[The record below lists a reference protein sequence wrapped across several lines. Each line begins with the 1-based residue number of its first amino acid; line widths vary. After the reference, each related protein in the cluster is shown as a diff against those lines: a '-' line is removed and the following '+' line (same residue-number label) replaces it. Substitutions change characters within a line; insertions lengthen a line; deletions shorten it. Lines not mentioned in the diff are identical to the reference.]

1 MTGSAFEL
9 VVLFPYI
16 LIGGVI
22 AGVGLWQAVDLF
34 ETVRAG
40 DQESTHGSDAELL
53 LNAAMYVLMV
63 FIGGTLF
70 AVVGLDWLRIL
81 LAVLG

>member
-1 MTGSAFEL
+1 MTGPMFEL
-9 VVLFPYI
+9 VLLFPYI

-34 ETVRAG
+34 RSVRDG
-40 DQESTHGSDAELL
+40 DAQSNHGTDAELL

-63 FIGGTLF
+63 FIGGTLCG
-70 AVVGLDWLRIL
+70 VVGVEWVKL
-81 LAVLG
+81 LISSVS